1 VPLESSDI
9 IESENF
15 SLRILTS
22 AYLKNTRK
30 VFERLCRIRQK
41 ESRFLDMLE

>member
-1 VPLESSDI
+1 MSSDI
-9 IESENF
+9 IKSENF
-15 SLRILTS
+15 FLLILTS
-22 AYLKNTRK
+22 SASYLKNTRK